1 VSQNLTPTERSLRAR
16 AAAHA
21 KWANNDPI
29 QGTAKAREAFLRS
42 FIDKVDP
49 DRILP
54 EPERLRR
61 AASARSAHFASL
73 AYKSARARRIAAKS
87 PEK

>member
-1 VSQNLTPTERSLRAR
+1 MSQNLTPTERSLRAR

-29 QGTAKAREAFLRS
+29 QGTAKGEAFLRS

-54 EPERLRR
+54 EQERLRR
-61 AASARSAHFASL
+61 PHQLVQHTASL
-73 AYKSARARRIAAKS
+73 AYRSARARRIA
-87 PEK
+87 

>member
-21 KWANNDPI
+21 RWANNDPI
-29 QGTAKAREAFLRS
+29 QGTAKALEAFLRS

-54 EPERLRR
+54 EQERLRR

-73 AYKSARARRIAAKS
+73 AYKSARARRIAAES
-87 PEK
+87 LEK